1 MIITR
6 KTKTS
11 DEKKGEKNANL
22 KHIAVVVVYEFL
34 VNFHSLC

>member
-11 DEKKGEKNANL
+11 DEKNGDKNANF
-22 KHIAVVVVYEFL
+22 KSIAVVDV
-34 VNFHSLC
+34 